1 MTRAQLQLA
10 AETLGVKFEIN
21 PRYSEQS
28 YYNYETKEFEK
39 IQTGW
44 YFGINN
50 LSGRDSWSWTWFETI
65 GMNDD
70 DFWFVER
77 YSMRTGKSNKGWR
90 ERYNA
95 HERIAKLN
103 GITSNQLFNLEA

>member
-10 AETLGVKFEIN
+10 ADTLGVKFEIN
-21 PRYSEQS
+21 PRYSDQS
-28 YYNYETKEFEK
+28 YYNYETKKFEK

-50 LSGRDSWSWTWFETI
+50 MSGRDSWSWTWFETI

-70 DFWFVER
+70 EFWFVER

-90 ERYNA
+90 ERISAYKRVA
-95 HERIAKLN
+95 MLN
-103 GITSNQLFNLEA
+103 GITLNELFDIK